1 MYMVIEL
8 RIYDASDC
16 IKEGLLRKIPPSLEN
31 AEASI
36 KTSQKWMAESEKDL
50 SASAFNS
57 ALMAAYVAMFHSARA
72 ILFFDGYREK
82 SHFCLARYI
91 EDNYVKKGIL
101 EAKWISVLDHYRDMR
116 HDDQYSLSFFTTKK
130 EAETALRT
138 AKEFV
143 ERMSLLLQRLK
154 AERAKL

>member
-1 MYMVIEL
+1 MVKRL
-8 RIYDASDC
+8 KAHNSADC
-16 IKEGLLRKIPPSLEN
+16 IKEGLLRKIPPSKEN

-36 KTSQKWMAESEKDL
+36 KTAQKWLAEAEKDL
-50 SASAFNS
+50 SAKAFNS

-91 EDNYVKKGIL
+91 EDNYAKKGLL
-101 EAKWISVLDHYRDMR
+101 EAKWVDMLDHYRDMR
-116 HDDQYSLSFFTTKK
+116 HDDQYSLGFLTTKE
-130 EAETALRT
+130 EAESSLQT

-143 ERMSLLLQRLK
+143 ERLSLLLERLK